1 MVFGHINLGIVKAI
15 ALKQQIIRKFNAQT
29 LAITFVS
36 VSGLS

>member
-1 MVFGHINLGIVKAI
+1 M
-15 ALKQQIIRKFNAQT
+15 